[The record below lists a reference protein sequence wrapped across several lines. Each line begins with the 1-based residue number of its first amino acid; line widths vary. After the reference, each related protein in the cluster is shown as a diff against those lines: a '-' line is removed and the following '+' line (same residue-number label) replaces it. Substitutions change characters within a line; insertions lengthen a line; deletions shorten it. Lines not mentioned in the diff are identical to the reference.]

1 MDDFVI
7 PTKTKEK
14 LNERIIQLLKIAE
27 KHDICF
33 KWSKCD
39 FNVKKISILKVIVER
54 GVLQSIPQ
62 GYSIELG

>member
-1 MDDFVI
+1 MDNFVI

-27 KHDICF
+27 KHNICF

-39 FNVKKISILKVIVER
+39 FNVKKISILEVIVER
-54 GVLQSIPQ
+54 GEV
-62 GYSIELG
+62 